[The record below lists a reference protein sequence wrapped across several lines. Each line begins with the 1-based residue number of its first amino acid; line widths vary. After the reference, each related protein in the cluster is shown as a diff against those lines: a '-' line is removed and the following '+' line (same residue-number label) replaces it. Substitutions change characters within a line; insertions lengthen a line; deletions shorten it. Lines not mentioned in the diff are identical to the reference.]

1 MLVNA
6 MADMDIRNYAGQTCI
21 DVADRKMAK
30 FLEELRSTSNKRVKR
45 RPSSQIRLLIFVC
58 KRLTMFCNQFFRL
71 FFLLTH
77 TNVSYEI
84 ESQIKLK
91 ITLIIRQRKLYEWK

>member
-6 MADMDIRNYAGQTCI
+6 MADMDVRNYAGQTCI

-45 RPSSQIRLLIFVC
+45 RPSSQIRLHFSIC
-58 KRLTMFCNQFFRL
+58 KHCMFCNSL
-71 FFLLTH
+71 FSHCSIGT
-77 TNVSYEI
+77 

-91 ITLIIRQRKLYEWK
+91 ITLTIHQRKLFEWK